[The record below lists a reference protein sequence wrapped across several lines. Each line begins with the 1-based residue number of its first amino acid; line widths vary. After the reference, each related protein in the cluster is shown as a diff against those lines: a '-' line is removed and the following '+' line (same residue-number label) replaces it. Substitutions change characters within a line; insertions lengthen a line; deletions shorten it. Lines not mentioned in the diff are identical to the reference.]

1 MISARRGLQRQIM
14 LVLAG
19 FTLVV
24 TTLFALY
31 AIGFVY
37 TVEDHFLM
45 AQMSEEADYLK
56 SVHAR
61 TGAWTSPR
69 STRMRVYTDPEKM
82 PDAVRVALRSA
93 PNRKEFTGDDGRHFH
108 LMQLPTDGTKP
119 QAWLLYEVSK
129 RLVVR
134 PIRTQ
139 ILFFLSWSGVVA
151 VIASLAIGGWLTQR
165 ISAPLVRLA
174 DAVAAMQPNDLP
186 ERLPTRVSND
196 EVGVLA
202 RGLEQLIRR
211 IRAFIAREQEF
222 TRDASHELRTPLS
235 VIRMA
240 GERLAAEPGL
250 SDSARLQLDHIR
262 QSSTQLEQTVAT
274 LLALAREQ
282 TLDKDEEHTRCLPL
296 IERVII
302 EQSPLIGDRAITV
315 EVDVPDTF
323 GFDKPIG
330 VLHILLSNLIG
341 NAFAHTERGE
351 VRIDTDGSIL
361 RIYNHGIAIDPR
373 LRAQL
378 HQPFRKRH
386 GSAGFGLGLAIVQR
400 LCDRYAIEMR
410 IDHQESCTVA
420 SLGCRSP
427 T

>member
-1 MISARRGLQRQIM
+1 MIAARRGLERQIM
-14 LVLAG
+14 LVFAG
-19 FTLVV
+19 FTLAV
-24 TTLFALY
+24 TALFALY

-37 TVEDHFLM
+37 TVEDHFLT
-45 AQMSEEADYLK
+45 AQMNEEAAYLK
-56 SVHAR
+56 TSYAK
-61 TGAWTSPR
+61 TGTWTSPR
-69 STRMRVYTDPEKM
+69 NQRMRVYTDREKM
-82 PDAVRVALRSA
+82 PDVVRQELDSA
-93 PNRKEFTGDDGRHFH
+93 TSIDEFASEDGRHFH
-108 LMQLPTDGTKP
+108 LVRLSPNGARP
-119 QAWLLYEVSK
+119 QAWLVYEVSE
-129 RLVVR
+129 RLGVR

-139 ILFFLSWSGVVA
+139 ILIVLSWSSIVA
-151 VIASLAIGGWLTQR
+151 LIASLAIGGWLARR
-165 ISAPLVRLA
+165 ISAPLARLA

-211 IRAFIAREQEF
+211 IREFIAREQEF
-222 TRDASHELRTPLS
+222 TRDASHELRTPLT

-250 SDSARLQLDHIR
+250 SESARLHLDHVR

-282 TLDKDEEHTRCLPL
+282 TLDKGEEQTRLLPL

-315 EVDVPDTF
+315 EVELPAAF
-323 GFDKPIG
+323 AFDRPAG

-351 VRIDTDGSIL
+351 VRVDSDGRIL
-361 RIYNHGIAIDPR
+361 RISNHGLAIDPR
-373 LRAQL
+373 LRTQL
-378 HQPFRKRH
+378 HKPFRKRE

-400 LCDRYAIEMR
+400 LCDRYAIDMR
-410 IDHQESCTVA
+410 IDHNESGTVA
-420 SLGCRSP
+420 SLACRNP
-427 T
+427 A